1 MSEST
6 LPPPLSELPRVSVFR
21 RQLRG
26 ESEFA
31 SGSERLTS
39 LSPSLKQDLM
49 RFERSDGTHDGLE
62 VLEVL
67 AAAMRHARPLLM
79 HLKFGAKVLPLS
91 VFPVERQVHCP
102 LSLEALLRLSLSAL
116 RVLHVQPALLR
127 PLGVRDSAH
136 VGAPALYWAL
146 GPLLWG
152 LALHGSRS
160 SLLPEI
166 AGTAAYRIVPSAEL
180 TLLETSAPMAQA
192 LARLRLDGSNL
203 RSIAAWPGFNETLAT
218 RMLNG
223 LYLQSALIVSR
234 THPAA
239 TNDSWRGAS

>member
-6 LPPPLSELPRVSVFR
+6 LPPPLSELPRVSAFR
-21 RQLRG
+21 RQFRG
-26 ESEFA
+26 ESEA
-31 SGSERLTS
+31 ANGSERLTS
-39 LSPSLKQDLM
+39 LSPSLTQDLM
-49 RFERSDGTHDGLE
+49 RFERSADDGLE

-102 LSLEALLRLSLSAL
+102 LAPEALLRLSLSAL
-116 RVLHVQPALLR
+116 RVLHVQPAMLR
-127 PLGVRDSAH
+127 PLGERASAH

-160 SLLPEI
+160 GLLPEI
-166 AGTAAYRIVPSAEL
+166 AGTAAYRIMPSADL
-180 TLLETSAPMAQA
+180 SALDVSPTMAQA

-239 TNDSWRGAS
+239 TNDGWRGAS